1 MRIGFRQAS
10 GFTLIEILVVVLIAS
25 IVMAILVSVLGSSFE
40 ILRAG
45 ETKAQQM
52 NEARSAL
59 DYMCNDIESAAYIPL
74 SKDRDLN
81 GWRDEVPEP
90 YGYYQPGTSGEEG
103 PVWRVAWRDS
113 NNIPVVAA
121 SYFLTEAWS
130 DRAMFSHNGSQFGE
144 AAGLISPSFAN
155 AKDLISG
162 GQSDYAEFTSFFR
175 LALPVAPLDPLAG
188 NPAAMPYYLQPP
200 YRVFTGSVPMGRI
213 YGYPDVVSAG
223 PHKETATLMQDMF
236 LYFRNSDQMRRSGRI
251 PIASNITR
259 IKFEYMQEVP
269 VYTSR
274 VNGNNVEIAY
284 QNLTDG
290 TINWRNSSADETDVN
305 DDEVPIL
312 ANWEL
317 RQIDVA
323 YDGTSVYT
331 DPGTS
336 SINVP
341 TSWRL
346 ADQYPEGYDT
356 HKLDGSTSGAD
367 LGTGV
372 GLGER
377 SGSGAPSLSNGWNCS
392 AFWDTDSN
400 SDGFSDNAPI
410 DRFAYVTNSISG
422 NVAVTGGI
430 AQLRPDMKMHGND
443 YVNYAADPT
452 GIGDMGDA
460 DGIPDG
466 DGIPDDPVP
475 GWWMPYLRA
484 VRVSVVA
491 TPKQIIQ
498 KRLDAS
504 GKPGK
509 SGTVVYYRLDSPVP
523 YSDPERTL
531 PLTNQK
537 QDYLGSGRDLL
548 LTKTV
553 PVSYTDKLNLLWDPR
568 AKEIDNGNLRR
579 VDLNVLYP
587 LSRLASDPLGPGQ
600 AILSRTPWE
609 KLFERENMQP

>member
-1 MRIGFRQAS
+1 MRIGFKQAR

-59 DYMCNDIESAAYIPL
+59 DYMCKDIESAAYIPL

-90 YGYYQPGTSGEEG
+90 NGYYRPGTSGEEG

-113 NNIPVVAA
+113 NNVPVVDA
-121 SYFLTEAWS
+121 SFCLTEAWS
-130 DRAMFSHNGSQFGE
+130 DRAMFTHNGSQFDESYGV
-144 AAGLISPSFAN
+144 ISPNFTN
-155 AKDLISG
+155 ARQLISG
-162 GQSDYAEFTSFFR
+162 GQKDNAEFTSFFR
-175 LALPVAPLDPLAG
+175 LALPVAPVDPVAN
-188 NPAAMPYYLQPP
+188 NPAAMPYYLLPP
-200 YRVFTGSVPMGRI
+200 YRVFMNSTPQGRI

-223 PHKETATLMQDMF
+223 PHKESATLMQDLF
-236 LYFRNSDQMRRSGRI
+236 LYFRNTDEMRRSARI

-259 IKFEYMQEVP
+259 IKFEYFHEVP

-274 VNGNNVEIAY
+274 VVGNDIEIAY
-284 QNLTDG
+284 QNLKDG
-290 TINWRNSSADETDVN
+290 SIAWRRALPAETDAH
-305 DDEVPIL
+305 DDEVPII

-323 YDGTSVYT
+323 YDGNSVYI
-331 DPGTS
+331 DPGTG

-341 TSWRL
+341 TDWML
-346 ADQYPEGYDT
+346 ADQYPEGYDVN
-356 HKLDGSTSGAD
+356 KLDGGNSGAD
-367 LGTGV
+367 VGTGV
-372 GLGER
+372 GLGVR
-377 SGSGAPSLSNGWNCS
+377 RASGEPSFGNGWNCS
-392 AFWDTDSN
+392 AFWNTST
-400 SDGFSDNAPI
+400 SFASDNAPI
-410 DRFAYVTNSISG
+410 DRYAFVTNSLSG
-422 NVAVTGGI
+422 NVPVTGGI
-430 AQLRPDMKMHGND
+430 AMLRPDMAMHGTD
-443 YVNYAADPT
+443 YINYASSPT

-475 GWWMPYLRA
+475 AWWMPYLRA
-484 VRVSVVA
+484 VRVTVVA
-491 TPKQIIQ
+491 TPRQIIQ

-504 GKPGK
+504 GKQGK
-509 SGTVVYYRLDSPVP
+509 MGSVVYYRLDSPVP
-523 YSDPERTL
+523 YSDPERTR

-537 QDYLGSGRDLL
+537 QDYLGAGRDLL

-553 PVSYTDKLNLLWDPR
+553 PVHYTDKLDLLWDLR
-568 AKEIDNGNLRR
+568 AQEITDDNLRR
-579 VDLNVLYP
+579 VDINVLNA
-587 LSRLASDPLGPGQ
+587 LEKLASDPLGPGQ
-600 AILSRTPWE
+600 AIMSRTPWE
-609 KLFERENMQP
+609 KLFERENMAP